1 MNKLKKF
8 LTLILALLMCA
19 SLNSASLIAYAQDMG
34 TEDNPYQITTAQEL
48 QNINND
54 VTAHYKLMADIDLNN
69 VEFTPIGNADS
80 GAFSG
85 VFDGNG
91 YTISNLNVLAGKFA
105 GLFGYN
111 EGIIKNVT
119 LKDIYVYGT
128 RYLGGIVGQNT
139 SLGTIADCKV
149 LSGTIESDGGLNK
162 INAGGICG
170 FNSGSFEGAF
180 LNGSNLT
187 VESNR
192 NSSQVGGIVGFNE
205 YNFTLNALNT
215 GNVFSSSHYS
225 PPSSDAIS
233 YICSGGLIGYCTSSA
248 VIINSYNTGNVSSTT
263 SSDRN
268 YAYLGGLIGLCSSS
282 SSITNSYNT
291 GNISS
296 TSDDYAYSG
305 GLIGGGSSLIS
316 NSYSTSVI
324 SNSYNTGNISSS
336 YNNSIYLGETFCSG
350 GLIGICDS
358 SVISNSYNTGNILS
372 SGTCDLYSGGLI
384 GVCTSYART
393 TIANSY
399 NTGNVSSNHSGGLIG
414 NCIYSSVTI
423 TNCYNVGNVS
433 KGDCIIDSEIN
444 NNSCSIT
451 DTYILKGPSENSYG
465 ISKSKSE
472 LSNKETYSEW
482 DLSLWNFDSNQ
493 NDGFPT
499 LKNACSPIQLNHS
512 VLTLLIGETDKLIAY
527 KNGVA
532 TENVTWSVTS
542 GNAIVTDNGYLISAG
557 TGASTVTA
565 TDSYGNKANCS
576 VYALEPATALTTKN
590 RTINISEGPFVS
602 NYAYI
607 TISGGLGDYIASC
620 KSSDDSVVSVEG
632 DYGHLKINSVG
643 TATITATTA
652 GGTLETQKI
661 TVVNSAK
668 SISLQSSVT
677 IARGNEKQLTATT
690 NPSPSSSKISW
701 KSSDTDVATVDQN
714 GNVTGVN
721 IGSAIITAT
730 TDNGCSDTCEVT
742 INAPVTSMEFEKSS
756 ITVYKNDTQKLN
768 LIYSPSDTTDT
779 ISYSRDNSGISVS
792 SDGTVTANYTGT
804 YKITATASSGV
815 KAYCTVK
822 VIDYPVVVT
831 NITIDQVEHDMLV
844 GEVFKLNATVTPS
857 NATNKTVEW
866 ASTDESV
873 ATVTSGGT
881 VEAKGAGKTVI
892 TATTEN
898 GIVVYCVVNV
908 TGVASTNLSKIYV
921 PDVLATNK
929 NYVDIPV
936 MIEKNPGISFA
947 AISVLYDSDKL
958 EPVSVNN
965 GCVFDSVLG
974 SIENSESKVKLYFT
988 SDCDIYSNGVLAIIR
1003 FNVLD
1008 SKSAPPIKLCY
1019 FPSEI
1024 RNSHSESVSFNL
1036 SDGVIEMPKCKHAN
1050 TEIRNAKP
1058 ATCTQNGYTGDKY
1071 CRDCDI
1077 LLEAG
1082 TVINA
1087 IGAHSWDNGR
1097 VTKPAT
1103 CTATGVKTY
1112 ACTVCRETK
1121 TETIVKIA
1129 HSYKTTTT
1137 KATTSKNG
1145 SIVTKCTV
1153 CGSVSKNTTIYY
1165 PKTVT
1170 LSATSYM
1177 YDGKVKK
1184 PSVTVKDSR
1193 GNKLAASNYTIT
1205 YSSGRKNVG
1214 TYTVTVSFKGNYSGT
1229 VKRNFTINP
1238 KPISISKIT
1247 AKSKG
1252 FTVKWKKQVTQT
1264 TGYEIQ
1270 YATDNKF
1277 SKNKKT
1283 VTVSSNKTT
1292 SKTISRLKPKKK
1304 YYVHIRTYKTVNGK
1318 KVYSSWSKIK
1328 TITTKK

>member
-8 LTLILALLMCA
+8 LSLILALLMCA

-91 YTISNLNVLAGKFA
+91 HTISNLNVLAGKFA

-263 SSDRN
+263 SSDHN

-296 TSDDYAYSG
+296 TSDDYAYLG

-336 YNNSIYLGETFCSG
+336 YNNSIYLGEWFCSG

-372 SGTCDLYSGGLI
+372 SGNCALYSGGLI

-399 NTGNVSSNHSGGLIG
+399 NTGNVSSDHSGGLIG

-433 KGDCIIDSEIN
+433 KGDCIVDSEFN
-444 NNSCSIT
+444 NDSSIT

-542 GNAIVTDNGYLISAG
+542 GNAIGTDNGYLISAG

-690 NPSPSSSKISW
+690 NPSPTSSKISW

-742 INAPVTSMEFEKSS
+742 INASVTSMEFEKPS

-792 SDGTVTANYTGT
+792 SDGTITANYTGT

-831 NITIDQVEHDMLV
+831 SITIDQAEHDMLV

-898 GIVVYCVVNV
+898 GIVAYCVVNV

-921 PDVLATNK
+921 PDVLATDK

-936 MIEKNPGISFA
+936 MIENNPGISFA

-988 SDCDIYSNGVLAIIR
+988 SDCDIYSNGVLVIIR

-1121 TETIVKIA
+1121 TETIAKIA

-1193 GNKLAASNYTIT
+1193 GNKLAASNYTVT